1 MSEPDHDSFV
11 VRARRDDPSTW
22 RRATA
27 EELATSLAY
36 SLVWDKRG
44 KPHGKRLSEM
54 REIIA
59 RWQVEH
65 LEMSGYVIMKK
76 PPILPH
82 STGGAPY
89 PPTGANIPPNED

>member
-1 MSEPDHDSFV
+1 MSEPDHDSFE

-22 RRATA
+22 REAKP
-27 EELATSLAY
+27 EEVIASLAY
-36 SLVWDKRG
+36 SLGWDKRG
-44 KPHGKRLSEM
+44 KPHDKRMGKM

-76 PPILPH
+76 PPLIPH
-82 STGGAPY
+82 SAGG
-89 PPTGANIPPNED
+89 GSDGD